1 VIEQQPPVSSLFRIR
16 GAFLRSV
23 VVAEDYD
30 DPHSSDHYVVTNL
43 IRETVQRVSSG
54 LQPFSSQRAWR
65 LTGDYG
71 TGKSSFALALARV
84 AAGHDKRLPS
94 DLRNLMDGKVKLEP
108 ILVTG
113 DLESLQRS
121 ILKGIRETEKRA
133 FGSSD
138 CPSTIYSNEELLELL
153 DRLGDRMRNQ
163 RTGDGLLLVL
173 DELGQN
179 LRYAAQHP
187 DEDDIYLLQRLGEK
201 AVRSNGKPL
210 MVLALLHQGF
220 ASYSA
225 AADAIARKEWEKVAG
240 RYEEIVFAQPIEQ
253 AAVLLT
259 ETLGIQE
266 AKLPKNLQ
274 DLMRSIMRRAIKSG
288 FYGSLAAENSLV
300 SLAPRLFPLNP
311 IVLPALVALLR
322 KFGQNERSIVSFLTS
337 FEPFSLRAFANG
349 VSVSERLYR
358 ISDLFD
364 YFKANLSQLSAG
376 PHRARWDIAESVVD
390 KGISY
395 GETAEKILKAVALLN
410 MIDDPGVPSTR
421 EVLLASESESEP
433 ETAGVVKRLVSE
445 LRLLHERGT
454 AKGLSLWPHTSASL
468 EDLLGQAD
476 EAVEVSN
483 SSTFAFLGYLPE
495 KHLVAR
501 RHYVQTGN
509 LRHFSVHY
517 VHAKDAD
524 KELQKV
530 GRQLSADG
538 TVLVVVPSSKEEQR
552 ALFQMPMLRAL
563 PEHVVCGVSAPIA
576 GVSHLL
582 SELKRWEWVRKN
594 AQELTFDQF
603 ARQYVREEIE
613 RLKVSLGR
621 ELEFLTE
628 FIVDRDRPIHWFHGG
643 QEVEI
648 DEHRGITDYL
658 SVVCEQLYPDCP
670 IVLNELIN
678 RRVTQSAASRART
691 LLIEA
696 VANHSTEEN
705 LGLDGDRNPPEL
717 AIYLSVLKEGKLHVK
732 DGCLWRFASHSE
744 LKEDPCRLAPSLKR
758 IHDLLLEADL
768 NSVSVDRI
776 YEELRQAPFGVR
788 DGLLPLLVAVYLA
801 AHWQETSVYE
811 DGTFL
816 LKVGGDEF
824 QKLNKEPEVFTLQH
838 CSVNGIRL
846 EVYNQMAKVLGAETN
861 QRPDVLTVVRPLV
874 TFAVSLPEYVR
885 YAHETLS
892 PQSRKVRDILL
903 SSRQPV
909 TLLFRELPEAL
920 GLPAVKTKAFGADQI
935 NSLVNGLIGSIAELR
950 DAYPSL
956 LSRILK
962 GLQDAFGLKGD
973 FDEFR
978 KVITSRS
985 VAIGIR
991 IVDMDLKTFVLRL
1004 GDPDLPNTQWIES
1017 VATLVAKKAPERW
1030 RDIDEVFFFE
1040 RLGTLVPRFK
1050 RVESIGF
1057 TGGSVDVDKFM
1068 RCLRLTVTRPDGSEV
1083 DEVLHW
1089 NPEDEHS
1096 LHSIE
1101 KALNKL
1107 IQDHGK
1113 IALAAAAR
1121 LFWQQQVVN
1130 EKNAQPEE

>member
-1 VIEQQPPVSSLFRIR
+1 MIEQQPVSSLFRIR

-23 VVAEDYD
+23 DIAEDYD
-30 DPHSSDHYVVTNL
+30 DPHSSDHYVMTNL
-43 IRETVQRVSSG
+43 VRETLRRVSSG

-84 AAGHDKRLPS
+84 AAVHDERLPS
-94 DLRNLMDGKVKLEP
+94 DLRNWMDDKMKLEP

-113 DLESLQRS
+113 DLESLRS
-121 ILKGIRETEKRA
+121 GILRGIRETEKRA
-133 FGSSD
+133 FGKSE
-138 CPSTIYSNEELLELL
+138 CPSTVGSSEELLELL
-153 DRLGDRMRNQ
+153 NRLGDRIRAKK
-163 RTGDGLLLVL
+163 TGDGLLLVL

-225 AADAIARKEWEKVAG
+225 AADAVARKEWDKVAG

-266 AKLPKNLQ
+266 DLLPKKFQ
-274 DLMRSIMRRAIKSG
+274 ELMQSLMRRAIKAG
-288 FYGSLAAENSLV
+288 FYGSLAAEKSLV

-337 FEPFSLRAFANG
+337 FEPFGLRAFADRVAIG
-349 VSVSERLYR
+349 ERLYR
-358 ISDLFD
+358 ISDLYD
-364 YFKANLSQLSAG
+364 YFKGNLSQLSTG

-390 KGISY
+390 KGMSY
-395 GETAEKILKAVALLN
+395 GEAAEKILKAVALLN
-410 MIDDPGVPSTR
+410 MIDDPALPSTR
-421 EVLLASESESEP
+421 EVLLASESEP
-433 ETAGVVKRLVSE
+433 ETAGVVEQLLSE

-468 EDLLGQAD
+468 EDLLRQAD
-476 EAVEVSN
+476 EAVGGSN
-483 SSTFAFLGYLPE
+483 SSALALLSYLPE

-517 VHAKDAD
+517 VHAKDAE
-524 KELQKV
+524 KELQQAD
-530 GRQLSADG
+530 RELSADG
-538 TVLVVVPSSKEEQR
+538 TVLVVIPFSNEEQQTVI
-552 ALFQMPMLRAL
+552 QMPMLKAL
-563 PEHVVCGVSAPIA
+563 PRHIVCGVSAPVA

-594 AQELTFDQF
+594 ARELSFDQF
-603 ARQYVREEIE
+603 AREYVRDEIE
-613 RLKVSLGR
+613 RLKASLGR

-628 FIVDRDRPIHWFHGG
+628 FTVDRNRPIRWFHGG
-643 QEVEI
+643 DEI
-648 DEHRGITDYL
+648 EIEEHRGIAGYL

-717 AIYLSVLKEGKLHVK
+717 AIYLSVLKEGNLHIK
-732 DGCLWRFASHSE
+732 DGSSWRFASHSE

-776 YEELRQAPFGVR
+776 YEELRQPPFGVR

-811 DGTFL
+811 EGTFL

-824 QKLNKEPEVFTLQH
+824 QKLNKEPEAFTLQH
-838 CSVNGIRL
+838 CSVSGIRL
-846 EVYNQMAKVLGAETN
+846 EVYSQMAKVLGAETN

-885 YAHETLS
+885 HARETLS
-892 PQSRKVRDILL
+892 PQARKVRDLLL

-920 GLPAVKTKAFGADQI
+920 GLPAVRTEAFGSDHVTA
-935 NSLVNGLIGSIAELR
+935 LVRGLTESITELR
-950 DAYPSL
+950 EAYPCL
-956 LSRILK
+956 LSRIRK
-962 GLQDAFGLKGD
+962 GLQDAFGLKGN

-978 KVITSRS
+978 KAITTRS
-985 VAIGIR
+985 AAMGNR

-1004 GDPDLPNTQWIES
+1004 RDTALPNTQWIES
-1017 VATLVAKKAPERW
+1017 VATLVARKAPERW

-1040 RLGTLVPRFK
+1040 RLASLVPRFK

-1057 TGGSVDVDKFM
+1057 NGDAEDAERFQ
-1068 RCLRLTVTRPDGSEV
+1068 RCIRLTVTRPDGSEV
-1083 DEVLHW
+1083 EEVLHW
-1089 NPEDEHS
+1089 SHEEDRS
-1096 LHSIE
+1096 LRSVE
-1101 KALNKL
+1101 KALSKL

-1121 LFWQQQVVN
+1121 LFWQQQAGN
-1130 EKNAQPEE
+1130 IEDAQPEE